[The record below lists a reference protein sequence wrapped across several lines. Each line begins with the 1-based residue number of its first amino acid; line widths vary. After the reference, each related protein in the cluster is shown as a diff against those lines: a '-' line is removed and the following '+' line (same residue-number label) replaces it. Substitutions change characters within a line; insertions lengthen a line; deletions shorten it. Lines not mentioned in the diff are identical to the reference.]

1 MKSSDK
7 RASDSLDVGEK
18 SIVCKMDVATLR
30 THPPEQSG
38 YVISGKYYM
47 TENGKSYILT
57 FDDSYAIPGN
67 TPRSFEVTE
76 GGEVR
81 DVFTPVREGSL

>member
-1 MKSSDK
+1 
-7 RASDSLDVGEK
+7 
-18 SIVCKMDVATLR
+18 MDDAAGNLATLR
-30 THPPEQSG
+30 THPPEQSE
-38 YVISGKYYM
+38 YVIFGKYYM
-47 TENGKSYILT
+47 TENRKSYILT
-57 FDDSYAIPGN
+57 FVDSYAIPGN

>member
-1 MKSSDK
+1 MD
-7 RASDSLDVGEK
+7 DVAGNL
-18 SIVCKMDVATLR
+18 ATLR

-38 YVISGKYYM
+38 YGISGKYYM
-47 TENGKSYILT
+47 AENGKSYRLT
-57 FDDSYAIPGN
+57 SDDSYAISGN
-67 TPRSFEVTE
+67 TPHFFEVTE